1 MFRQLKEEINDLNNK
16 KQELDNRYLE
26 SASLLNYLNVHT
38 SYSIEIFNQIFNGMN
53 KKIMITPYLIPIFM
67 NFMYTG
73 NKDEEKEEENK
84 WEKD

>member
-1 MFRQLKEEINDLNNK
+1 
-16 KQELDNRYLE
+16 
-26 SASLLNYLNVHT
+26 
-38 SYSIEIFNQIFNGMN
+38 MN